1 MARPTGE
8 TESDGRRR
16 DFDRRLMLQF
26 RWPVVTFD
34 AGLLVYRELDDALQY
49 LEKSPADI
57 RKIIVFQRLQVETG
71 LDLHCMLQVALKT
84 AFRRRLKHKKRRD
97 QRPSPFRESFRRG
110 NGATRDEKLAL
121 IGNRLRL

>member
-34 AGLLVYRELDDALQY
+34 AGLLVYRELDDALG
-49 LEKSPADI
+49 LTTTA
-57 RKIIVFQRLQVETG
+57 VETLAG
-71 LDLHCMLQVALKT
+71 ARTGKNGRPTLVGWLRQSVFGRLAGYEDVNNAERLAT
-84 AFRRRLKHKKRRD
+84 IRRRAGFSA
-97 QRPSPFRESFRRG
+97 PVRESSR
-110 NGATRDEKLAL
+110 EYWL
-121 IGNRLRL
+121 I